1 MKQHFASLRQ
11 NLSTD
16 NMRHKSHSSLETCFS
31 KALKTATY
39 IWKYHEGAQMHQTQY
54 VLKQQGRDV
63 ITSQQG
69 DMNTD
74 KTCMHCKYVSSANN
88 NNSSCLSI

>member
-1 MKQHFASLRQ
+1 
-11 NLSTD
+11 
-16 NMRHKSHSSLETCFS
+16 
-31 KALKTATY
+31 
-39 IWKYHEGAQMHQTQY
+39 MHQTQH
-54 VLKQQGRDV
+54 VLKQQGRDE